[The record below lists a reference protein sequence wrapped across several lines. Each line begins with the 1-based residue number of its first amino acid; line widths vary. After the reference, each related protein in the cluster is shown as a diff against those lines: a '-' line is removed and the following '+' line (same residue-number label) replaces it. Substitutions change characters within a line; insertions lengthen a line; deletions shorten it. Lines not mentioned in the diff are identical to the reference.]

1 MEIHSLTPYAA
12 GLRSMRVEAREVPP
26 PGLQEPPTATP
37 PASGTENPRAVTES
51 AATETP
57 DTTRDDDPT
66 PTTPTTATATDVTGE
81 PLTLDEQNLLEQLK
95 QRDTEVRA
103 HEQAHMAAG
112 GGYITSGASYSYQ
125 TGPDGRRYAIG
136 GEVGIDTAMNA
147 DDPEGNLI
155 KARAIIRAALA
166 PAEPSS
172 QDVRVAASAREME
185 IIAQQDIRSRQVK
198 LYETVM
204 ENAASGTM
212 ATASA
217 EPNTDRNA
225 EAETRPAISAGQAR
239 LTRPLMQLSHASGVN
254 RWA

>member
-12 GLRSMRVEAREVPP
+12 GLRSMRVEARDVPP

-66 PTTPTTATATDVTGE
+66 TATATDVTGE
-81 PLTLDEQNLLEQLK
+81 PLTLDEQSLLEQLK

-204 ENAASGTM
+204 ENAARGT
-212 ATASA
+212 A
-217 EPNTDRNA
+217 ETEANPHRNT
-225 EAETRPAISAGQAR
+225 EPETRPAISAGQAR
-239 LTRPLMQLSHASGVN
+239 LTRPLTQLAQTSGVN